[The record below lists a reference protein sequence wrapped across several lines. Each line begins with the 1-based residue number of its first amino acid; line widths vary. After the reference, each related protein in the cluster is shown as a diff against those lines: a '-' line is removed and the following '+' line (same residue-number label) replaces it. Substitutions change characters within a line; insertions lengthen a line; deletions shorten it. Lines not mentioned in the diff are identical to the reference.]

1 MAQEPTKSEIG
12 GIRAGFHSAVMVE
25 HGARPDTAQRLS
37 NFYLGFFHDSQISS
51 LFYIG
56 NGLEYFQNGLEYT
69 GDSKRVLHTLS
80 IPCDVKCKV
89 GPVFALA
96 GAAVNIK
103 LAERIHQGDESLAP
117 SESDKSNWLDIPV
130 FLGAGIRV
138 LFLTVEARYYWGLI
152 ESRDNLYNRYLQVGI
167 GLSF

>member
-12 GIRAGFHSAVMVE
+12 GIRAGFHSAAMVAQGE
-25 HGARPDTAQRLS
+25 IPDTAQRLN
-37 NFYLGFFHDSQISS
+37 NFYFGFFHDSQIASM
-51 LFYIG
+51 FYIG
-56 NGLEYFQNGLEYT
+56 NGLEYFQNGLNSSGE
-69 GDSKRVLHTLS
+69 SKRVLHTLS
-80 IPCDVKCKV
+80 IPCDVKFKA

-103 LAERIHQGDESLAP
+103 LTERIHIGDESFTP
-117 SESDKSNWLDIPV
+117 PESDKSNWLDIPV
-130 FLGAGIRV
+130 FLGAGVRV